1 MGGLDKSERTI
12 IEKQSSIDIT
22 SSLTQVGQY
31 FSPKQNY
38 INIRDDYNDDDD
50 DSEDDNGNNIIFLY
64 LKKHVTLATTRIKKC
79 SY

>member
-1 MGGLDKSERTI
+1 MWGLDKSERTI
-12 IEKQSSIDIT
+12 IEQQSLIDIT

-31 FSPKQNY
+31 FGPKQNY
-38 INIRDDYNDDDD
+38 INIWDDYNDDDD

-79 SY
+79 SC